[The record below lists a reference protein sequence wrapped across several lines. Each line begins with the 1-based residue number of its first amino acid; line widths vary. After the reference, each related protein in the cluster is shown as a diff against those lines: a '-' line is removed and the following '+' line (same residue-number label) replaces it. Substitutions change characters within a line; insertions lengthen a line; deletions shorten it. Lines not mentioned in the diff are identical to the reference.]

1 MNLNQ
6 FIYDTI
12 AHDPSNYPELE
23 CHSLDQGEFLTCNKA
38 EDENDFGYICR
49 YHEQYLDDEKPS
61 TQEMAEELS
70 EHITNYVWDFANS
83 VALKGMNG
91 MRGAYEEWSNQVFDQ
106 YAKEQA
112 YKYAKKWTDHLG
124 AY

>member
-23 CHSLDQGEFLTCNKA
+23 CHDGLDAYCAVRLDNPHA

-49 YHEQYLDDEKPS
+49 YHEQYLDEDKPDIFD
-61 TQEMAEELS
+61 MAEKLSDYVIERLWLVYFWDYAGPRLALNVGRRDKVCDDAINYAERRLAELG
-70 EHITNYVWDFANS
+70 V
-83 VALKGMNG
+83 
-91 MRGAYEEWSNQVFDQ
+91 
-106 YAKEQA
+106 
-112 YKYAKKWTDHLG
+112 
-124 AY
+124 